1 MYCTAK
7 STRSRR
13 IDLEQVLDSRRI
25 ALEAASRHLNES
37 SNDRD
42 LLASIVRAGESQI
55 CPFDCGRNPV
65 YSPKTAQMYTDA
77 MIDPEGE
84 VSTTLMAIESRIL
97 ANGGELSYGAERR
110 LWDFPGVQLPMS
122 AACEE

>member
-1 MYCTAK
+1 
-7 STRSRR
+7 
-13 IDLEQVLDSRRI
+13 
-25 ALEAASRHLNES
+25 
-37 SNDRD
+37 
-42 LLASIVRAGESQI
+42 
-55 CPFDCGRNPV
+55 
-65 YSPKTAQMYTDA
+65 MYTDA